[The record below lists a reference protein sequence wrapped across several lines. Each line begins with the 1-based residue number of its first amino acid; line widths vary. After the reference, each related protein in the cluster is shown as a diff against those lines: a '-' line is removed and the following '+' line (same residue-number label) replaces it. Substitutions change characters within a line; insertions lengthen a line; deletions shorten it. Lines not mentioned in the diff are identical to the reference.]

1 MKSQTI
7 PCILVP
13 HTGPSSHKL
22 TKLTLLERAGVLNW
36 PNQPSYLHYL
46 EGGVGWGRGARDQ
59 GGSRLCLH
67 AYVFQTKTDLQG
79 LSTLKQHLNRYL
91 EECTKKL

>member
-46 EGGVGWGRGARDQ
+46 EGGVGWGRGAGDQ
-59 GGSRLCLH
+59 GGAGYVYTHMYFRQKLICRVCLH
-67 AYVFQTKTDLQG
+67 
-79 LSTLKQHLNRYL
+79 SNSI
-91 EECTKKL
+91 

>member
-46 EGGVGWGRGARDQ
+46 EGGGGRLI
-59 GGSRLCLH
+59 GGEQ
-67 AYVFQTKTDLQG
+67 AM
-79 LSTLKQHLNRYL
+79 STRICISDK
-91 EECTKKL
+91 ET